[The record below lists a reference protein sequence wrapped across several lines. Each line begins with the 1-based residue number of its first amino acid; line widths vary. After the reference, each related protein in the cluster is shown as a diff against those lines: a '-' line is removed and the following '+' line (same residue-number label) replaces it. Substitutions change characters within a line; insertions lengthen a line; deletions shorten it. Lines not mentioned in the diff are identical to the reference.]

1 MGKEEAIKLAPGW
14 GLNFRSPWGEA
25 KVLHF
30 EYTGQKVVSVA
41 WSRRAGFPAHT
52 LDSVVTR

>member
-1 MGKEEAIKLAPGW
+1 MGKEEAIKLAPRW

-52 LDSVVTR
+52 LV